1 VRQAIRRRP
10 LGQAEFTSLLALSM
24 ALAALGIDL
33 MLPAFSAM
41 RADLGLAP
49 DSTAISA
56 VVTAYFLGLA
66 AGQVV
71 YGPLADRFGR
81 RPILYLGYGVY
92 AFGAL
97 AATLSPSL
105 SLLVIARFVWGLGA
119 AGPRVITL
127 AAIRDTFEGER
138 MSRAM
143 SFVMAVFILVPVIA
157 PTVGAAIVSV
167 VSWRYLF
174 GLCIV
179 AVAIVAVWGVRMPET
194 LRHEDR
200 LELSLRRIGRAAR
213 EVVSHR
219 ETIGYTFALTAL
231 YGVFLSYIGS
241 AEIIFSVA
249 FGRPEAFPFIFGGL
263 GLVMGAAM
271 LLNARVVGRLGTRR
285 LAHGVLVGY
294 VVAAAGVAALAV
306 LTEGQPPLWAFL
318 IGLGTMVFSH
328 ALLIPN
334 LNTIAMAPMG
344 AIAGTASSV
353 IGSVQLAVGAALGAM
368 LDRAFD
374 GTVLP
379 ISLGFLGY
387 GLLCLGLV
395 LVAERGRLFEPLH
408 APVPTE
414 PPLPP
419 ADA

>member
-1 VRQAIRRRP
+1 
-10 LGQAEFTSLLALSM
+10 M

-33 MLPAFSAM
+33 MLPAFGAM
-41 RADLGLAP
+41 RADLGLPAN
-49 DSTAISA
+49 STAISA
-56 VVTAYFLGLA
+56 IVTAYFLGLA
-66 AGQVV
+66 VGQVI

-81 RPILYLGYGVY
+81 RPALYLGYAVY
-92 AFGAL
+92 ATGAL
-97 AATLSPSL
+97 AATLSPTL
-105 SLLVIARFVWGLGA
+105 SLLVVSRFVWGLGA
-119 AGPRVITL
+119 AGPRVVTL

-157 PTVGAAIVSV
+157 PTIGAAISAV

-179 AVAIVAVWGVRMPET
+179 AVAVVALWGARMPET
-194 LRHEDR
+194 LDERDR
-200 LELSLRRIGRAAR
+200 LELSARRIGAAAR

-231 YGVFLSYIGS
+231 YGVFMSYIGS
-241 AEIIFSVA
+241 AEIIFSET
-249 FGRPEAFPFIFGGL
+249 FRRPGAFPLIFGGL
-263 GLVMGAAM
+263 GLVMGSAM
-271 LLNARVVGRLGTRR
+271 LLNARVVGRVGTRR

-294 VVAAAGVAALAV
+294 VVAASGVALLAV
-306 LTEGQPPLWAFL
+306 VTGGRPPLPAFL
-318 IGLGTMVFSH
+318 LGLATMVFSH

-344 AIAGTASSV
+344 PIAGTASSV
-353 IGSVQLAVGAALGAM
+353 IGGVQLAVGAVLGAQ

-387 GLLCLGLV
+387 GVLAFALV
-395 LVAERGRLFEPLH
+395 LFAERGRLFRPLVPPVRAEP
-408 APVPTE
+408 PVP
-414 PPLPP
+414 P
-419 ADA
+419 AEA

>member
-1 VRQAIRRRP
+1 VGRATVRRP

-33 MLPAFSAM
+33 MLPAFGAM
-41 RADLGLAP
+41 RADLGLPA
-49 DSTAISA
+49 DSTEISA

-66 AGQVV
+66 AGQIV

-81 RPILYLGYGVY
+81 RPTLYLGYGVY
-92 AFGAL
+92 ALGAV
-97 AATLSPSL
+97 AATLSPTL
-105 SLLVIARFVWGLGA
+105 SLIVVSRFVWGLGA
-119 AGPRVITL
+119 AGPRVVTL
-127 AAIRDTFEGER
+127 AAIRDTFDGER

-167 VSWRYLF
+167 VSWRWLF
-174 GLCIV
+174 ALCVV
-179 AVAIVAVWGVRMPET
+179 AVALVALWGVRMPET
-194 LRHEDR
+194 LREEDR
-200 LELSLRRIGRAAR
+200 LDLRLRRIGRAAA

-219 ETIGYTFALTAL
+219 ETAGYTLALTAL

-241 AEIIFSVA
+241 AEIIFSHA
-249 FGRPEAFPFIFGGL
+249 FGRPDAFPFIFGGL

-271 LLNARVVGRLGTRR
+271 LVNARVVGRLGTRR
-285 LAHGVLVGY
+285 LAHGVLLGY
-294 VVAAAGVAALAV
+294 VVAAAGVATLAV
-306 LTEGQPPLWAFL
+306 LTDGRPPLWGFL
-318 IGLGTMVFSH
+318 IGLATMVFSH

-353 IGSVQLAVGAALGAM
+353 IGAVQLAVGAALGAM

-395 LVAERGRLFEPLH
+395 LFAERGRLFEPLRPPMP
-408 APVPTE
+408 AE

>member
-387 GLLCLGLV
+387 GLLCLVLV

>member
-306 LTEGQPPLWAFL
+306 LTDGQPPLWAFL

>member
-1 VRQAIRRRP
+1 MRRAIRRRP

-157 PTVGAAIVSV
+157 PTVGAAIVAV

-231 YGVFLSYIGS
+231 YGVFMSYIGS

-306 LTEGQPPLWAFL
+306 LTDGQPPLWAFL
-318 IGLGTMVFSH
+318 VGLGTMVFSH

-395 LVAERGRLFEPLH
+395 LVAERGRLFEPLR